1 VTLLGTQAFD
11 DAWDSVLSSYE
22 KPSGGLLTSS
32 ERAEIIGHM
41 KGQGFEANADNWM
54 RSNRA
59 LISGNRPT

>member
-41 KGQGFEANADNWM
+41 ATNGDMM
-54 RSNRA
+54 RIKSINTH
-59 LISGNRPT
+59 IQ